1 MTKKE
6 FFKAVSN
13 GEEDVIQVFLDALST
28 ANVDYCVIG
37 GLAVNAYAE
46 PVVSLDLAIVVA
58 IDDIETACKAIEVH
72 FKKQTLQGKRH
83 ISAKSQNDLT
93 EGAI

>member
-13 GEEDVIQVFLDALST
+13 GEEDVIQIFLDALST
-28 ANVDYCVIG
+28 ANVDYRVIG

-46 PVVSLDLAIVVA
+46 PVVSLDL
-58 IDDIETACKAIEVH
+58 
-72 FKKQTLQGKRH
+72 G
-83 ISAKSQNDLT
+83 KSQNDLT

>member
-13 GEEDVIQVFLDALST
+13 GEEDVIQIFLDALST

-37 GLAVNAYAE
+37 GL
-46 PVVSLDLAIVVA
+46 
-58 IDDIETACKAIEVH
+58 VH
-72 FKKQTLQGKRH
+72 SRGVTSSF
-83 ISAKSQNDLT
+83 LT
-93 EGAI
+93 KVKNEDVTPLFS